1 MVFENFCRSRHKYII
16 EGNLM
21 RYEKAENLKDKDF
34 KRLCGVK
41 KETFQAMCEVVRE
54 VSGQETRGRN
64 SGLSA
69 EDQVLLTLSYWRE
82 YRTMFHLGQDY
93 GLHESNVSRTIQKI
107 EDILIKCGKFS
118 LPGKRRLLE
127 ENELN
132 YTIVDVTEML
142 IERPKKNKE
151 SIIREKR
158 SGTA

>member
-1 MVFENFCRSRHKYII
+1 
-16 EGNLM
+16 M
-21 RYEKAENLKDKDF
+21 RYEKAKDLKAKDF
-34 KRLCGVK
+34 KRFYGVK
-41 KETFQAMCEVVRE
+41 KETFETMCEVVKE
-54 VSGQETRGRN
+54 VLGQETRGRN
-64 SGLSA
+64 SDLSI

-82 YRTMFHLGQDY
+82 YRTMFHLGQDF
-93 GLHESNVSRTIQKI
+93 GIHESNVSRIIQKI

-127 ENELN
+127 ENDLT

-158 SGTA
+158 SDTA

>member
-1 MVFENFCRSRHKYII
+1 
-16 EGNLM
+16 M

-54 VSGQETRGRN
+54 VSSRETRGRN

-151 SIIREKR
+151 DIIREKR

>member
-1 MVFENFCRSRHKYII
+1 
-16 EGNLM
+16 M
-21 RYEKAENLKDKDF
+21 RYDKAKDVKAKDF
-34 KRLCGVK
+34 KRFFGVK
-41 KETFQAMCEVVRE
+41 KETFETMCEVVKE
-54 VSGQETRGRN
+54 VVRQETRGRK
-64 SGLSA
+64 SDLSA

-93 GLHESNVSRTIQKI
+93 GIHESNVSRTVQKI
-107 EDILIKCGKFS
+107 EDILIKSGKFS

-127 ENELN
+127 ENDLN

-151 SIIREKR
+151 SIIRERR